1 MFPLK
6 KDNKVHIKCLNLL
19 ILLIVVKVLDFSHIL
34 IQTKVA
40 LNRIFFIFADVN
52 IRWTIFFELCPIF
65 IITK

>member
-1 MFPLK
+1 MFPRK
-6 KDNKVHIKCLNLL
+6 IDYKVHVKYSNLV

-34 IQTKVA
+34 TQTKVV

-52 IRWTIFFELCPIF
+52 VRWTIFYEVCPIF